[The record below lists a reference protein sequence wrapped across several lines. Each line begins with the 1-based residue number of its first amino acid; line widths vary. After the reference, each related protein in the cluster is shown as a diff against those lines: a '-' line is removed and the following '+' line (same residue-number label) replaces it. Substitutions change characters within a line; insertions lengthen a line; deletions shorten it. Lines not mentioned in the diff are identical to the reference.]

1 MAITLTV
8 DDGVRE
14 ALRHA
19 FPGYNTE
26 RALNKYVAELE
37 RLLFMSLQHGQ
48 TQEHR
53 LLKLYSL
60 STHVLAQKGGCIG
73 KNKIRLHKW
82 LVDNQQSLI
91 EVVTK
96 GSNVSGKLSQCKL
109 TSRVVMENRL
119 SLPLGDMDSMNDTDI
134 DLLLA
139 GTSEEQGKLVSLLY
153 PDIDELLDRQAFV
166 DRYDVV
172 DVDCESLKNYIIWLS
187 TTAKHYSA
195 EKKAT
200 ALRQARLI
208 LAVAQQ
214 LDGKYLQ
221 RKKPS
226 PFGRTY
232 YEGVSVQSVNK
243 ELRRAMLGQGWEYD
257 IRSSVISWKMGF
269 AASYLASVNPT
280 ADLRKTFAMTLCYL
294 EDKQDFIATVRHYTF
309 TADSHCEP
317 DFQKKLIKT
326 ALTAM
331 SFGARVST
339 HGWLDDS
346 GQRHNPALVEI
357 FKNPEERS
365 RFVNCPEIRGFIHEQ
380 KLLDD
385 FIYQEAKEHTPEIFQ
400 LDYLQSHSGRPSK
413 AKVLAFLYQH
423 AETAVMAIVK
433 RCAQANQRTVLA
445 HIHDAI
451 VVKQRLG
458 PDLKYEIELQMQ
470 EQTGNPYW
478 RLAAEEFKRFE
489 STHRDAQLEEHAH
502 RERIQ
507 QEEARAQQWSLSRSS
522 LDAAA

>member
-1 MAITLTV
+1 
-8 DDGVRE
+8 
-14 ALRHA
+14 
-19 FPGYNTE
+19 
-26 RALNKYVAELE
+26 
-37 RLLFMSLQHGQ
+37 
-48 TQEHR
+48 
-53 LLKLYSL
+53 
-60 STHVLAQKGGCIG
+60 
-73 KNKIRLHKW
+73 
-82 LVDNQQSLI
+82 
-91 EVVTK
+91 
-96 GSNVSGKLSQCKL
+96 
-109 TSRVVMENRL
+109 
-119 SLPLGDMDSMNDTDI
+119 
-134 DLLLA
+134 
-139 GTSEEQGKLVSLLY
+139 
-153 PDIDELLDRQAFV
+153 
-166 DRYDVV
+166 
-172 DVDCESLKNYIIWLS
+172 
-187 TTAKHYSA
+187 
-195 EKKAT
+195 
-200 ALRQARLI
+200 
-208 LAVAQQ
+208 
-214 LDGKYLQ
+214 
-221 RKKPS
+221 
-226 PFGRTY
+226 
-232 YEGVSVQSVNK
+232 
-243 ELRRAMLGQGWEYD
+243 MLGQGWEYD

-280 ADLRKTFAMTLCYL
+280 ADLRKTFASTLCYL

-423 AETAVMAIVK
+423 AETSVMAIVK
-433 RCAQANQRTVLA
+433 RCALANQRTVLA

-522 LDAAA
+522 LDVAA